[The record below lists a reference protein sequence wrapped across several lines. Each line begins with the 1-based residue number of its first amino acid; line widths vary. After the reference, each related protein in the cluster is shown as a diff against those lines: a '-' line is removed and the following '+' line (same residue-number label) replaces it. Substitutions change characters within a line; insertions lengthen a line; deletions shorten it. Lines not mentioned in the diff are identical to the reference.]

1 MNLKDILTQDNK
13 YIFSVGDISE
23 NVLISTKTGNERT
36 VLGSLQADD
45 VTFNSPIG
53 TALNAYNFK
62 LYIEEQ
68 PDMEFNKNTIL
79 YVNKRAYK
87 VMDTRLEM
95 GVREI
100 SLEARQ

>member
-1 MNLKDILTQDNK
+1 MNLKDILPHDNK
-13 YIFSVGDISE
+13 YIFAIGDISE
-23 NVLISTKTGNERT
+23 YVLISTNTGNERT

-45 VTFNSPIG
+45 VVFNSPIG

-68 PDMEFNKNTIL
+68 EDMNFSKNTIL
-79 YVNKRAYK
+79 YVNKKAYR
-87 VMDTRLEM
+87 VTDTRLEM

-100 SLEARQ
+100 SLEAKK